1 MFARLSA
8 KHTFYCILLFK
19 MNFLI
24 QTMAFAQTSQ
34 RMWSE
39 IQSPTSENIL
49 YAQLLHENL
58 GYIFAEKQQL
68 FEYRDGTWQQIDM
81 PAGVLVTEIKVVDSG
96 DIFAIVQPL
105 DSYRQT

>member
-8 KHTFYCILLFK
+8 KHTFCCILLFK

-68 FEYRDGTWQQIDM
+68 QAAALPEQ
-81 PAGVLVTEIKVVDSG
+81 
-96 DIFAIVQPL
+96 AIARFRGRNNARTPP
-105 DSYRQT
+105 